1 MLQPAYASMQF
12 STFNDIFRVIL
23 AVCFAALIWLTGR
36 YWTRRF
42 FEPQWVLLVAV
53 LWVRADPI
61 RDAMELTQTHVIFVL
76 LSVLAIL
83 LARSNRPVG
92 AGILLAVAA
101 AVKITPGVLLIYW
114 LLTKQR
120 KAALSF
126 VLASATLFVAPTFLT
141 GPATMVGYLHSMAR
155 VSNILLLAKGNQS
168 MAAWWM
174 GLLYSKN
181 QPLTFHPLHLPTTL
195 KLVCSS
201 LVVLSALLGSYLDRQ
216 REAPPGEPAVPY
228 GAIFT
233 LLGATVFTP
242 IAWSHYYLIL
252 VIPLILML
260 DEYLRHRSYPLI
272 CLFVF
277 IVALA
282 NSPNLLRHA
291 GYLHLPVPDLVRGQ
305 FYAGVLAMAALYLLY
320 RRKKDATCT
329 HAHTARESG

>member
-1 MLQPAYASMQF
+1 M
-12 STFNDIFRVIL
+12 

-36 YWTRRF
+36 YWTTRF
-42 FEPQWVLLVAV
+42 FTPQWVLLVAV
-53 LWVRADPI
+53 LWVRADPL
-61 RDAMELTQTHVIFVL
+61 RDAIELTQTHVIFVL
-76 LSVLAIL
+76 LSVFAIIL
-83 LARSNRPVG
+83 SRSNRPVW
-92 AGILLAVAA
+92 AGILLAVAT
-101 AVKITPGVLLIYW
+101 AVKITPGVLVVYW
-114 LLTKQR
+114 LFTRQR

-126 VLASATLFVAPTFLT
+126 VLTSLALFTAPVLLT
-141 GPATMVGYLHSMAR
+141 GPSAIVGYLHSMAR

-174 GLLYSKN
+174 GLLYPKN
-181 QPLTFHPLHLPTTL
+181 QPLTFQPLRLPATL

-201 LVVLSALLGSYLDRQ
+201 LVVLSALFGAYFDRQ

-260 DEYLRHRSYPLI
+260 DEYLRRRSYPLL

-277 IVALA
+277 IIALS

-305 FYAGVLAMAALYLLY
+305 FYAGLLAMAALYLLY
-320 RRKKDATCT
+320 RRQRDATCT